1 MDGNVAHVAGLPL
14 GLKCAPGFPTSCRTA
29 MNVLSILRDAW
40 FFYSRNL
47 LSIAR
52 LCLPLI
58 LLESIARLTI
68 DHLFGKGAMPAQ
80 ELLVGLVF
88 YPLYIAALI
97 LFLDARSRGHA
108 PPLREVMRRALPLWP
123 SMAVLAGLGTLL
135 IMLGAS
141 LFVLPGLWVMVKIA
155 FAEYLLVMRGF
166 SPLTALKESFL
177 QTRGHFPLIL
187 GCILVVLVPLWLL
200 DAWVAAQFWAGETT
214 PGALAVVVDSL
225 VGLVQLLATVVLF
238 RCFMLC
244 SEPVGG
250 QNLQR

>member
-1 MDGNVAHVAGLPL
+1 
-14 GLKCAPGFPTSCRTA
+14 
-29 MNVLSILRDAW
+29 MNALTILRDAW

-47 LSIAR
+47 PSIVR

-58 LLESIARLTI
+58 VLESCSRLAVS
-68 DHLFGKGAMPAQ
+68 HLFGKDVMPAQ
-80 ELLVGLVF
+80 ELLIGLVF

-108 PPLREVMRRALPLWP
+108 PPLREVMMRALPLWP

-155 FAEYLLVMRGF
+155 FAEYLLVLRGL
-166 SPLTALKESFL
+166 SPLAALKQSFL
-177 QTRGHFPLIL
+177 ETGGHFLLIL
-187 GCILVVLVPLWLL
+187 GCIMAVLLPLWLL
-200 DAWVAAQFWAGETT
+200 EAFIAAQLWAGESP
-214 PGALAVVVDSL
+214 PGALAVLVDSI
-225 VGLVQLLATVVLF
+225 VGVVQLLATVVLF

-244 SEPVGG
+244 SAPAIARDE
-250 QNLQR
+250 QN

>member
-1 MDGNVAHVAGLPL
+1 
-14 GLKCAPGFPTSCRTA
+14 

-58 LLESIARLTI
+58 LLESLARLAI

-80 ELLVGLVF
+80 ELLIGLVF

-141 LFVLPGLWVMVKIA
+141 LFVLPGLWIMVKIA
-155 FAEYLLVMRGF
+155 FAEYLLVMRSL
-166 SPLTALKESFL
+166 SPLAALKESFL
-177 QTRGHFPLIL
+177 QTRGHFLLIL

-200 DAWVAAQFWAGETT
+200 EAWVAAQFWAGETA
-214 PGALAVVVDSL
+214 PGALAVVVDSV

-244 SEPVGG
+244 SEPGG
-250 QNLQR
+250 DQKQSR

>member
-1 MDGNVAHVAGLPL
+1 
-14 GLKCAPGFPTSCRTA
+14 

-58 LLESIARLTI
+58 LLESLARLAI

-80 ELLVGLVF
+80 ELLIGLVF

-141 LFVLPGLWVMVKIA
+141 LFVLPGLWIMVKIA
-155 FAEYLLVMRGF
+155 FAEYLYV
-166 SPLTALKESFL
+166 SSW
-177 QTRGHFPLIL
+177 H
-187 GCILVVLVPLWLL
+187 
-200 DAWVAAQFWAGETT
+200 
-214 PGALAVVVDSL
+214 
-225 VGLVQLLATVVLF
+225 
-238 RCFMLC
+238 
-244 SEPVGG
+244 
-250 QNLQR
+250 

>member
-1 MDGNVAHVAGLPL
+1 
-14 GLKCAPGFPTSCRTA
+14 

-58 LLESIARLTI
+58 LLESIVRLAI
-68 DHLFGKGAMPAQ
+68 DQLIGKGAMPAQ
-80 ELLVGLVF
+80 ELLVGLIF

-108 PPLREVMRRALPLWP
+108 PPLREVMMRALPLWP

-155 FAEYLLVMRGF
+155 FAEYLLVIRGL
-166 SPLTALKESFL
+166 SPLAALKQSFL
-177 QTRGHFPLIL
+177 ETRGHFLLIL
-187 GCILVVLVPLWLL
+187 GCILVVLAPLWLL
-200 DAWVAAQFWAGETT
+200 EAWMAAQFWAGDTA
-214 PGALAVVVDSL
+214 PGALAVVVDSV

-244 SEPVGG
+244 SAPAIARDEA
-250 QNLQR
+250 R

>member
-1 MDGNVAHVAGLPL
+1 
-14 GLKCAPGFPTSCRTA
+14 

-47 LSIAR
+47 VSIAC

-58 LLESIARLTI
+58 VLESCARLAVEQ
-68 DHLFGKGAMPAQ
+68 LFGKDALPAQ
-80 ELLVGLVF
+80 ELLVGMVF
-88 YPLYIAALI
+88 YPLYIGALI

-108 PPLREVMRRALPLWP
+108 PPLREVWARALPLWP
-123 SMAVLAGLGTLL
+123 SLAVLAGLGTLL

-155 FAEYLLVMRGF
+155 FAEYLLVLRGL
-166 SPLTALKESFL
+166 SPLAALKESFR
-177 QTRGHFPLIL
+177 QTGGHFLLVL
-187 GCILVVLVPLWLL
+187 GCILAVLLPLWLL
-200 DAWVAAQFWAGETT
+200 EAWLAAQLWAGETS
-214 PGALAVVVDSL
+214 PGLLAVLIDSA

-244 SEPVGG
+244 SEPAID
-250 QNLQR
+250 RDEES